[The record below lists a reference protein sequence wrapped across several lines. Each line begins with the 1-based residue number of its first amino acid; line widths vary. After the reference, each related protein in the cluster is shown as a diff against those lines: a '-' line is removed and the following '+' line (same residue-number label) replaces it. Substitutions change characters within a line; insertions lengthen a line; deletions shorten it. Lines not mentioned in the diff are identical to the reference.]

1 MPEGLELRLTQEEFV
16 DLIAFLAS
24 QKETRRP

>member
-1 MPEGLELRLTQEEFV
+1 MTEDEFV

-24 QKETRRP
+24 QKESRREEQSKPRQ